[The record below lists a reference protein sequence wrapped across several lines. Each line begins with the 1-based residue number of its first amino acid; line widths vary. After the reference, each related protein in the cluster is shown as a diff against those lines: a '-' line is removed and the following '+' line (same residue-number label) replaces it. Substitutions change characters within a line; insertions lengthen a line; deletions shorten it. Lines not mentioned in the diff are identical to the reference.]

1 MDFNFDTGLILYHL
15 FVFTCI
21 LFKPHISHYTFL
33 FLNLVLILIQLKFS
47 VGSSISLRF
56 QLFINILPRDLLSFT
71 VLNLK

>member
-15 FVFTCI
+15 FVFTGI

-33 FLNLVLILIQLKFS
+33 FLNLVLIFIQLKFS

-56 QLFINILPRDLLSFT
+56 QLFINISPQDLLSFT
-71 VLNLK
+71 FLDPK